1 MHVLTNR
8 FKEMWAITI
17 HEWACCHSSLSL
29 FIWELRMSNN
39 AQLMSTAPSFFV
51 WQKFGTKAENHI
63 LRQPL
68 FAIKPVLPAP
78 CGAVRRDTKH
88 PCDACVN
95 QSF

>member
-51 WQKFGTKAENHI
+51 WQNFGTDPNTKE
-63 LRQPL
+63 
-68 FAIKPVLPAP
+68 FAIV
-78 CGAVRRDTKH
+78 H
-88 PCDACVN
+88 PRIL
-95 QSF
+95 QRY